1 MTSTP
6 IKQDNDSLL
15 VEKCMKRFP
24 DTESVAGFLP
34 GDGIYRLELK
44 FEIDQLRQALDH
56 CLARTEYVDSDW
68 KHQRFGVLPLM
79 HRSGGDAVIPNDLSG
94 RANLSMACDDK
105 E

>member
-6 IKQDNDSLL
+6 IEQDNDSLL
-15 VEKCMKRFP
+15 VAKCMKRLP
-24 DTESVAGFLP
+24 ETESVVGFLP

-105 E
+105 K